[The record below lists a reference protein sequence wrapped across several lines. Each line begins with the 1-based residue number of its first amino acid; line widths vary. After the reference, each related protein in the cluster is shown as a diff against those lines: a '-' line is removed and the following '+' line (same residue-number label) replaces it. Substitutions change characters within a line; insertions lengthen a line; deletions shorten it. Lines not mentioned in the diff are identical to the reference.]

1 MIFFDDFRVSVNI
14 RKVYNLI
21 DFLSQLGGV
30 YVALLAITKLFANPV
45 VKVLILIENI
55 TNFY

>member
-21 DFLSQLGGV
+21 DFLSELGGV